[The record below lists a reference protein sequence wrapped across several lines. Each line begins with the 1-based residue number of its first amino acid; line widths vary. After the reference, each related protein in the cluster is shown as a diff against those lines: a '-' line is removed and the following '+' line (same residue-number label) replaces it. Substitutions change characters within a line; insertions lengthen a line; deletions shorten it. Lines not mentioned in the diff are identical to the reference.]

1 MSALHNPKINHL
13 FNIHK
18 LNLRF
23 LYQLSPRSL
32 CFFQLNTIFFSQI
45 FHNFCG
51 LFILSLSQI
60 NRQKERETIRE
71 NINQLYRQQR
81 GQVTQVKQITKVIK
95 IVSIFPFIIRGPV
108 TITSIKITRILSEE
122 QTKKRKI

>member
-23 LYQLSPRSL
+23 LYQLSSRSL

-95 IVSIFPFIIRGPV
+95 IVSIFPFIIRGPI
-108 TITSIKITRILSEE
+108 TIISIKITRILSEE
-122 QTKKRKI
+122 QAKRRKI